1 MIRLTNSVENCNMN
15 SEHPY
20 TEHLDY
26 VKDRIANSPLALLE
40 LERQKNAPNETGYP
54 EGTPGGEHR

>member
-1 MIRLTNSVENCNMN
+1 MN